1 MSRITR
7 RESGF
12 TLVQLLVVIAIIG
25 VLVALLL
32 PAVQQA
38 REAARRMSC
47 QNNLKQLGLAM
58 HNFHDTYGAFP
69 VGTTDDDM
77 NNWGWG
83 MYLLPYIEQDNLYT
97 AMTTR
102 AAANVP
108 PAYLV
113 YKSGSHINVDTYD
126 STTSSSNPTAVVNP
140 NTGSATAGQGG
151 ATVLLQAFVCPSD
164 TLPEHED
171 NGFAKSNYL
180 GCMGSNYGGT
190 APNMSDAYP
199 WNTGVEGGQSPGSL
213 GTNYWGRT
221 MNGVF
226 GADNNNTETYMRR
239 FADITD
245 GTSNTIAIGEV
256 SVSEHVTTTNV
267 SDTRF
272 PIWAGGNGFCCA
284 MRRLGGVLRM
294 ANSQFYIN
302 RRVGDASDQSFG
314 SQHPGGA
321 QFVFCDGSVSF
332 LSENINT
339 NIYSYMAGR
348 NDGNVIS
355 TN

>member
-1 MSRITR
+1 MSRISKNR
-7 RESGF
+7 PGF
-12 TLVQLLVVIAIIG
+12 TLVELLVVIAIIG
-25 VLVALLL
+25 VLIALLL

-38 REAARRMSC
+38 REAARRMQCS
-47 QNNLKQLGLAM
+47 NNLKQLGLAL

-83 MYLLPYIEQDNLYT
+83 AYLLPYIEQDNLYT

-102 AAANVP
+102 AASNVP

-113 YKSGSHINVDTYD
+113 FKSGKHVNVDDYD
-126 STTSSSNPTAVVNP
+126 STTSTTNPTAVVNP
-140 NTGSATAGQGG
+140 NTGSTVAGEGAATQ
-151 ATVLLQAFVCPSD
+151 VLQAFICPSD
-164 TLPEHED
+164 ILPEQED
-171 NGFAKSNYL
+171 NGFGKSNYL

-190 APNMSDAYP
+190 APNMPDAYD

-213 GTNYWGRT
+213 GRNYWGIT

-226 GADNNNTETYMRR
+226 GADNNNTETWMRR

-256 SVSEHVTTTNV
+256 SVSEHVNATTTT
-267 SDTRF
+267 DTRF
-272 PIWAGGNGFCCA
+272 PIWAGANGFCCA

-302 RRVGDASDQSFG
+302 RRLGDASDQSFG

-321 QFVFCDGSVSF
+321 QFVYCDGSVSF

-339 NIYSYMAGR
+339 DIYSYLAGR
-348 NDGNVIS
+348 NDGNVTGS
-355 TN
+355 F

>member
-1 MSRITR
+1 MNLRKNHA
-7 RESGF
+7 GF
-12 TLVQLLVVIAIIG
+12 TLVELLVVIAIIG
-25 VLVALLL
+25 VLIALLL

-47 QNNLKQLGLAM
+47 SNNLKQLGLAM
-58 HNFHDTYGAFP
+58 HNFHDTYNAFP
-69 VGTTDDDM
+69 VGVTDDDM

-83 MYLLPYIEQDNLYT
+83 VYLLPYIEQDNLYSN
-97 AMTTR
+97 MTTR
-102 AAANVP
+102 MSSSSP

-113 YKSGSHINVDTYD
+113 YKSGTHINVDTYD
-126 STTSSSNPTAVVNP
+126 STTSSTNPTAVVNA
-140 NTGSATAGQGG
+140 NTGSAISGQGG
-151 ATVLLQAFVCPSD
+151 ATVVLSAFICPSD
-164 TLPEHED
+164 VLPEKED
-171 NGFAKSNYL
+171 QGFAKSNYL
-180 GCMGSNYGGT
+180 GCMGSNYGGS
-190 APNMSDAYP
+190 APNMPNAFS
-199 WNTGVEGGQSPGSL
+199 WNTAVEGGQSPGSL
-213 GTNYWGRT
+213 GRNYWGSS

-226 GADNNNTETYMRR
+226 CADGNNTESWMRR

-256 SVSEHVTTTNV
+256 TVSQHVTTSNV

-272 PIWAGGNGFCCA
+272 PIWAGANGFCCA

-332 LSENINT
+332 LSENMNT
-339 NIYSYMAGR
+339 NIYSYLAGR
-348 NDGNVIS
+348 NDGNVAS
-355 TN
+355 F